1 MKHTKKTAVLLI
13 ALLLL
18 TTFSL
23 SARQRSIAVGAQ
35 LGFTTSGAIVDVGL
49 GNLYIQAGI
58 GYPLGL
64 TYIAS
69 QTDFEDKLFDIYTFN
84 LDISQAYALSDNFDI
99 KLGLGTTAFTN
110 FGPVILGLAGP
121 VVKGEY
127 WIPNKNIG
135 LFVNLNVPVMA
146 YGLIEGDD
154 TFDGAVVFD
163 GLLPLLGLIT
173 STVGVLY
180 SF

>member
-1 MKHTKKTAVLLI
+1 MKHTKKAALLLI
-13 ALLLL
+13 VLLLL

-49 GNLYIQAGI
+49 GNLYIQGGI
-58 GYPLGL
+58 GYPLGIS
-64 TYIAS
+64 YIA
-69 QTDFEDKLFDIYTFN
+69 TFADDGDVFFNVFTFN
-84 LDISQAYALSDNFDI
+84 FDISQAYALSDNFDL

-110 FGPVILGLAGP
+110 FGPVILGVAGP

-127 WIPNKNIG
+127 WIPNRNMG
-135 LFVNLNVPVMA
+135 LFVNLNIPVMA
-146 YGLIEGDD
+146 YGLVEGDS
-154 TFDGAVVFD
+154 TFDGTVFFH
-163 GLLPLLGLIT
+163 GLLPLIGLVT